1 MAEPT
6 PDLPLT
12 IILEPTGSLQARNT
26 IALESW
32 SLDSQYLVPTDGW
45 EAVVYEGEAQY
56 KAVDWDLRP
65 VTLEL
70 DGQKILLGRI
80 EVTEVGGRGS
90 AVTLRGR
97 DWIADLCEG
106 NVDPTV
112 AIRDEMTLETA
123 LLMVGS
129 PYGVYKIVDDQD
141 DNDAA
146 KRIGTIRAGSKKK
159 GKSNKAIPLKDYQP
173 KPGESAM
180 QYMDRLCMRLGMTI
194 QPGPDR
200 GTLFITS
207 PFYDEPPLYRPL
219 QRYRERTLNT
229 GNNVIK
235 AVAVRDYSRMPT
247 FALATGTAAS
257 SGKKGEPVS
266 KDIDVFGLAGA
277 GEIGEV
283 IADKMVSGRKKFDE
297 SASGE
302 EQDASDVQL
311 YRMLYFRDPEA
322 RTQEQL
328 EHSIR
333 RAVADRMKD
342 TLSYRCTV
350 KGFKDPV
357 TDALWAV
364 DHMVEVVDEICGINE
379 PLWIAKRTFRF
390 DQTNGATTDLEL
402 WRPHSFPFFDETT
415 S

>member
-1 MAEPT
+1 MADSPA
-6 PDLPLT
+6 DLPLT
-12 IILEPTGSLQARNT
+12 LILEATGSLQQRRVVNV
-26 IALESW
+26 ESW
-32 SLDSQYLVPTDGW
+32 SLDSQFLVPTDGW
-45 EAVVYEGEAQY
+45 EATVYEGSEPY
-56 KAVDWDLRP
+56 KAIEWDLRP

-70 DGQKILLGRI
+70 DGQKIMLGRV

-106 NVDPTV
+106 NVDPVV
-112 AIRDEMTLETA
+112 AVRDEMDLETV

-129 PYGVYKIVDDQD
+129 PYGVDKIVDDQD

-159 GKSNKAIPLKDYQP
+159 GKSSKTVPLKDYQP
-173 KPGESAM
+173 RPGESAM
-180 QYMDRLCMRLGMTI
+180 QYMDRLCMRLGLTI

-219 QRYRERTLNT
+219 QRHRDAVLNT
-229 GNNVIK
+229 GNNVLK

-257 SGKKGEPVS
+257 SGKKGQPVS
-266 KDIDVFGLAGA
+266 HEIDVFGLAGA
-277 GEIGEV
+277 GEIAEV
-283 IADKMVSGRKKFDE
+283 IADKMVAGRKKFDE

-302 EQDASDVQL
+302 EQDASDLQL
-311 YRMLYFRDPEA
+311 YRLLYFRDEEA

-379 PLWIAKRTFRF
+379 PLWISKRTFRF
-390 DQTNGATTDLEL
+390 DPTSGATTDLEL
-402 WRPHSFPFFDETT
+402 WRPHSFPFSDETA